1 MKIKT
6 VTVIGANGTMGSN
19 VAGIF
24 AAFGGAHVY
33 MLSRSKEKSEAAI
46 ERAAKSVRADA
57 IKAHMEAMD
66 YSQLEECVTKS
77 DLIFESVAEKID
89 LKLQMLEKI
98 AKFATGVAW
107 ICSGTSGLSINKMA
121 QSLPENMKKNYM
133 GMHFFNPPYNMTL
146 CEIVLSDYVTEQQKE
161 EVVTYVTE
169 TLLRCSILV
178 KDKPAFLGNR
188 IGFYFINLA
197 MQYAE
202 VYKSDGGI
210 DYIDAIM
217 GGFTGRNMPPLRT
230 ADFVGLDIHKAI
242 VENVY
247 CHTDGV
253 DREAF
258 VLPEYTKKLIETGK
272 MGRKAGEGL
281 YKTIK
286 KDGKKEYLVYDIEK
300 DEYRSLR
307 KYKFDF
313 SEEMMICLAEGSY
326 EEAISKLVGSTSKEG
341 KICKLFLVKYVLY
354 SLYINKEVG
363 DSVFDADDAM
373 ATGFSWIPPLA
384 LIEAFGGTEKF
395 QNLIQN
401 VLTDQEL
408 KEYDVQSL
416 LSNCPQ
422 SQYDYRKYLK
432 AKR

>member
-24 AAFGGAHVY
+24 AAFGGAYVY
-33 MLSRSKEKSEAAI
+33 MVSRSKEKSEKAI
-46 ERAAKSVRADA
+46 ERAAKSVRADS

-66 YSQLEECVTKS
+66 YSRLEECIEKS

-89 LKLQMLEKI
+89 LKIQVLEKI
-98 AKFATGVAW
+98 AKFATEAAW
-107 ICSGTSGLSINKMA
+107 ICSGTSGLSINKMS
-121 QSLPENMKKNYM
+121 QSLPENMRKNYM

-146 CEIVLSDYVTEQQKE
+146 CEIVLSDYATEEQKE
-161 EVVTYVTE
+161 EVVSYVTE

-178 KDKPAFLGNR
+178 KDKPAFMGNR
-188 IGFYFINLA
+188 IGFYLINLA

-202 VYKSDGGI
+202 VYKADGGI

-242 VENVY
+242 VKNVH
-247 CHTDGV
+247 CNTDGV
-253 DREAF
+253 GREAF
-258 VLPEYTKKLIETGK
+258 MLPEYTEKLIEDGK
-272 MGRKAGEGL
+272 VGRKAGEGL
-281 YKTIK
+281 YKAVE
-286 KDGKKEYLVYDIEK
+286 KDGKKEYFVYDIEK
-300 DEYRSLR
+300 DEYRNIR

-313 SEEMMICLAEGSY
+313 AEEMLLCLAEGSY
-326 EEAISKLVGSTSKEG
+326 EEAMSILVDNTSKEG
-341 KICKLFLVKYVLY
+341 EICKSFLVKYVLY
-354 SLYINKEVG
+354 SLYINNEVG
-363 DSVFDADDAM
+363 HSVFDADDAM

-384 LIEAFGGTEKF
+384 LIEAFGGREKF
-395 QNLIQN
+395 QNLALNI
-401 VLTDQEL
+401 LSDKEL
-408 KEYDVQSL
+408 REYDMEDL

-422 SQYDYRKYLK
+422 SRYDFRKYLK